1 MGDGDQRFSWVH
13 VDDVAAAIRNTFE
26 QPDISG
32 PVNVAAPDVVTNAEM
47 MRQVRASLGLANGL
61 PLPAWALEAGARIIR
76 TETELVLKSR
86 WVDSRVLRE
95 SGFEFTHPTLSGA
108 LEQIAGHT
116 PRGLLP
122 VALG

>member
-1 MGDGDQRFSWVH
+1 MLEDEVLDARS
-13 VDDVAAAIRNTFE
+13 
-26 QPDISG
+26 
-32 PVNVAAPDVVTNAEM
+32 APTV
-47 MRQVRASLGLANGL
+47 SPGL

-76 TETELVLKSR
+76 TEAELVLKSR

-95 SGFEFTHPTLSGA
+95 SGFAFTYPSLAAA
-108 LEQIAGHT
+108 LDEIAGRT